1 MALPVFFP
9 TKENLQTAQL
19 EGTQPASNSKK
30 RSSSVGAAFKR
41 LFTKSPATAERS
53 TSENSNAVSIL
64 GTETKSPQELGTRAG
79 VRGRTP
85 PKNSVSPLTPDYD
98 NPGETT
104 TPNNPYYFPPNVP
117 VNFNPAAKNGGDYCT
132 TS

>member
-9 TKENLQTAQL
+9 IKENLQTAQL
-19 EGTQPASNSKK
+19 EETQSAPNSKK

-41 LFTKSPATAERS
+41 LFAKSPATAERS
-53 TSENSNAVSIL
+53 FSENSNAVSIL

-85 PKNSVSPLTPDYD
+85 PKNSVSPLTPDND
-98 NPGETT
+98 NPGETVN
-104 TPNNPYYFPPNVP
+104 PNNP
-117 VNFNPAAKNGGDYCT
+117 
-132 TS
+132 